1 MVHGDGY
8 LISRNGIWYA
18 VTYQRGRKVR
28 ETLRTTDHEVAK
40 KRLLALRRKRDL
52 GTYVTPTVRRATVSE
67 LLDELLLHLE
77 VRGVASLAKSRSTL
91 KAVRAELG
99 HCPALELDTA
109 SIERAQKAWLD
120 DGKKPATVNRR
131 CELLRQ
137 AYRLAARHTPPKVAV
152 VPHIPLLRVQ
162 NARQGFLD
170 ARDFARLVAAIP
182 DADVRD
188 FVEWCG
194 WTGMRPGEA
203 RQITWE
209 MVDLAGQMMRLDPRA
224 AKTRE
229 GRTVALAGPL
239 LRIVRRR
246 LKARRLGCELVFHRS
261 SKGKDGQP
269 VRDYRKT
276 WRLALKEAR
285 LPLTLLPYDLRRS
298 ALRNMVRAGVDF
310 TVAMKIS
317 GHKTRSTFD
326 RYNIVDEVDIRA
338 AVERTAAYVEKKR
351 PR

>member
-1 MVHGDGY
+1 MAQGDGY
-8 LISRNGIWYA
+8 LVCRNGIFYA

-28 ETLRTTDHEVAK
+28 ETLKTRDPEVAA

-52 GTYVTPTVRRATVSE
+52 GTYVTPQVRRVTVGE
-67 LLDELLLHLE
+67 LLDELLVHLE
-77 VRGVASLAKSRSTL
+77 VRGVASLDKARSTL
-91 KAVRAELG
+91 KAVRSELG

-109 SIERAQKAWLD
+109 SIERSQKTWLD
-120 DGKKPATVNRR
+120 EGRRPATVNRR

-162 NARQGFLD
+162 NARQGFVGPGE
-170 ARDFARLVAAIP
+170 FSRLVAAIP
-182 DADVRD
+182 DPDVRD

-209 MVDLAGQMMRLDPRA
+209 MVDLEGLAMRLDPRA

-229 GRTVALAGPL
+229 GRTIALTGPL

-246 LKARRLGCELVFHRS
+246 LKSRRLGCELVFHRS
-261 SKGKDGQP
+261 AHGKDGQP
-269 VRDYRKT
+269 VKDYRKM

-338 AVERTAAYVEKKR
+338 ALGRTAAYVEKKR